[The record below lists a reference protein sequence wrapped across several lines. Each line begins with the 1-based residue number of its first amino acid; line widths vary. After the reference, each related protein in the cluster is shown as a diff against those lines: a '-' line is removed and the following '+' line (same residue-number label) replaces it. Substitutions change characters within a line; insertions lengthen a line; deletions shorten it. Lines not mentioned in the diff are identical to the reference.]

1 VFYPI
6 AGYEFLP
13 FASPQSEALAA
24 GFCYRYEALAMDVEG
39 RIVDVLSDSVT
50 ILDTIRPT
58 IRSRTP
64 RPNAT
69 NVSTPTSM
77 KVVFSEPVKGVRS
90 STLRLKNLTT
100 GLWVGTRVTYSA
112 STRTAT
118 INPNLLMLRGN
129 RYAVYATSGIRDLS
143 GNSLAATNWSFRTQ
157 R

>member
-1 VFYPI
+1 
-6 AGYEFLP
+6 
-13 FASPQSEALAA
+13 
-24 GFCYRYEALAMDVEG
+24 
-39 RIVDVLSDSVT
+39 
-50 ILDTIRPT
+50 
-58 IRSRTP
+58 
-64 RPNAT
+64 
-69 NVSTPTSM
+69 M